1 MAAIGRKIGFATE
14 SAECDHAV
22 VTRLF
27 AEKSGGI
34 KSPKFLALP
43 KGRKAIGVHRVKE
56 PRFIV
61 VL

>member
-14 SAECDHAV
+14 NAESDHAV
-22 VTRLF
+22 VTGLF

-43 KGRKAIGVHRVKE
+43 RGRKVMRVSRVTTI
-56 PRFIV
+56 P
-61 VL
+61 

>member
-14 SAECDHAV
+14 STESDHAV

-43 KGRKAIGVHRVKE
+43 KGRKAIGVHRVK
-56 PRFIV
+56 
-61 VL
+61 